1 MTAMLA
7 ITRMTVRQ
15 VLGLRRLIGL
25 TLLAIAPAGIFFLST
40 SRSDP
45 SRIAEGLAG
54 ATVGA
59 FINLVVPVITLIMAS
74 SVLGSERR
82 DQTLSFLVLRP
93 LSRLS
98 IAGAK
103 LVAAFVTAFALT
115 GIGALA
121 LGILA
126 LIRLDDA
133 GYVVPMLVGTAIATL
148 AYAAIFM
155 PLGYITERATLIGLA
170 YVFVWENG
178 IAGALTGLAGL
189 SPWRLGFSALVDL
202 APASFGPAIA
212 DMRSFALGDLQP
224 GAGGST
230 VKVLVLAMLS
240 VAVTGWI
247 LRRRDLA

>member
-1 MTAMLA
+1 MTAVLA

-25 TLLAIAPAGIFFLST
+25 ALLAVAPAGIFFLGSA
-40 SRSDP
+40 RSDP
-45 SRIAEGLAG
+45 GRIAEGLAG
-54 ATVGA
+54 AVVGA

-93 LSRLS
+93 ISRLS

-103 LVAAFVTAFALT
+103 LAAAFVTAFALT
-115 GIGALA
+115 GFGALA
-121 LGILA
+121 LGIVA
-126 LIRLDDA
+126 LVRLHDA
-133 GYVVPMLVGTAIATL
+133 GYVVPLLVGTAVATL

-178 IAGALTGLAGL
+178 IAGALEGLAGL
-189 SPWRLGFSALVDL
+189 SPWRLGFSAMVDL
-202 APASFGPAIA
+202 APASFETAIA
-212 DMRSFALGDLQP
+212 DIRSFALGTLEP
-224 GAGGST
+224 GAGGSI
-230 VKVLVLAMLS
+230 VKVLVLGVLS
-240 VAVTGWI
+240 VVVTGWI